1 MQPFFAILLIIIG
14 VVALITP
21 FTPGSWLALIGLSMM
36 LKKTPQEVLEMLK
49 DKLKSIRSLFKRRN
63 KDE

>member
-49 DKLKSIRSLFKRRN
+49 EKGARLLSFLTRK
-63 KDE
+63 